1 MPLPQ
6 SPVTCAQK
14 GIVLPMALIMLV
26 ILSFVGLYAAKN
38 SANHEQFSNNL
49 RTTQVSSQAAEAG
62 LRFCERI
69 AIDSTAETGDPISS
83 SADDIKKVITTVLT
97 APDDANASWRSKD
110 NWKAGA
116 ANLITATTSY
126 SAGVDSS
133 AKLANA
139 PTCIVQKLQGDSFVV
154 TARGLSN
161 DAVLDA
167 TNGTLRNGAEV
178 WMQSIIAPGNATLF
192 N

>member
-1 MPLPQ
+1 MPNFQ
-6 SPVTCAQK
+6 INHAARQK

-49 RTTQVSSQAAEAG
+49 RTSQVSTQAAEAG
-62 LRFCERI
+62 LRYCERI
-69 AIDSTAETGDPISS
+69 AIDSAADPTDPIVS
-83 SADDIKKVITTVLT
+83 SAADMAKVIATVLT
-97 APDDANASWRSKD
+97 APDDANASWRTKN
-110 NWKAGA
+110 NWKANA
-116 ANLITATTSY
+116 ANLIVATTSY
-126 SAGVDSS
+126 STGVGNG

-139 PTCIVQKLQGDSFVV
+139 PTCIIQRLQGDSFVV

-161 DAVLDA
+161 DAVVDA
-167 TNGTLRNGAEV
+167 TTGTLQNGAEV
-178 WMQSIIAPGNATLF
+178 WMQSIIAPGNTTLF